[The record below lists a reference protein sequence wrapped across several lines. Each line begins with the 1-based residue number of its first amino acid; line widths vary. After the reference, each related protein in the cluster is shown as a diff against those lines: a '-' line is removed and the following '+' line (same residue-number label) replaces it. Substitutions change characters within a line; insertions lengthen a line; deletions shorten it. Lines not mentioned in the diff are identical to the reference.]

1 MKDYTEL
8 FSTRRS
14 FIKSAGA
21 LAAGAASMAAI
32 APALAAENNTAT
44 NVDDISWDE
53 EHELV
58 IVGAGF
64 AGLNAAAAAIADFG
78 GTDSVVFEKGVVP
91 GGCSPFSVCRFTY
104 TTEEYR
110 EDFIT
115 YMKLLDRGCSTV
127 PDDVYEAFADGV
139 IEAIDWAVGLGVN
152 KDEMVIEEPGSCSP
166 TQPGGYPEYP
176 ELEGS
181 ESIGN
186 FQVGQAE
193 GTEGPTSFYLFL
205 RQYVEE
211 EHTDVCSVRYSTP
224 VTALVQDP
232 STKAILGVV
241 VESEGSSLYIRATK
255 GVVMACGG
263 FENDSDMLQNYF
275 GFSEIGSNGASL
287 NTGDGHRMC
296 IRAGA
301 DMWHMHQMSGPM
313 LSAVGINGGRVS
325 TDSKLGITVGLN
337 GRRYFDDSGYAAGT
351 GMVEFVGYR
360 TRPVSLGD
368 CNRHGLL
375 NFGGQYS
382 LPQLHD
388 SWFICDAAAY
398 AEGAITAPDY
408 DGEDAFGS
416 GEFYK
421 GETITELAEQ
431 LGLPEGC
438 LEQTVEDWNVMVDIG
453 HDFAF
458 YRLPS
463 RLCKVEEGPYYAALL
478 KPRHLN
484 TDGGPRRSAKAEILD
499 PDGMP
504 IPGLYSCGEFG
515 SITGMCYQ
523 GGCNISEG
531 TVFGRIAAHQ
541 AYGMA

>member
-1 MKDYTEL
+1 MKRGLKDYC
-8 FSTRRS
+8 SRRS

-21 LAAGAASMAAI
+21 LAAGVIAADTI
-32 APALAAENNTAT
+32 APAFATENDAAT
-44 NVDDISWDE
+44 NVDEISWDE

-58 IVGAGF
+58 IMGAGF
-64 AGLNAAAAAIADFG
+64 GGLNTAAAAIADCG
-78 GTDSVVFEKGVVP
+78 ATDVVVFEKGDVP

-110 EDFIT
+110 DDFIT
-115 YMKLLDRGCSTV
+115 YMKLLDRGCTTV

-139 IEAIDWAVGLGVN
+139 IEAIDWVVGLGAN
-152 KDEMVIEEPGSCSP
+152 KDEMVIEAPGNCSP

-176 ELEGS
+176 ELEGAQ
-181 ESIGN
+181 SIGN
-186 FQVGQAE
+186 FQVGQKE
-193 GTEGPTSFYLFL
+193 GAEGPTSFYLFL
-205 RQYVEE
+205 QQYLE
-211 EHTDVCSVRYSTP
+211 EHQDVCSIRYATP

-232 STKAILGVV
+232 ATRTILGVV
-241 VESEGSSLYIRATK
+241 VESEGTSRYIKATN

-263 FENDSDMLQNYF
+263 FENDPDMIQNYL
-275 GFSEIGSNGASL
+275 GFSELGSSGARL

-301 DMWHMHQMSGPM
+301 DMWHMHQMSGPLM
-313 LSAVGINGGRVS
+313 SPTGINGGKIS
-325 TDSKLGITVGLN
+325 TSSALGIIVGPN
-337 GRRYFDDSGYAAGT
+337 GRRYYDDSGYAAGT
-351 GMVEFVGYR
+351 GMVSFVGYQ

-368 CNRHGLL
+368 DNRHGLI
-375 NFGGQYS
+375 NYGGQYS

-388 SWFICDAAAY
+388 SWFICDASAY
-398 AEGAITAPDY
+398 AEGAITASDFE
-408 DGEDAFGS
+408 GDAYES

-421 GETITELAEQ
+421 GETLTELAEQ

-438 LEQTVEDWNVMVDIG
+438 LEQTVEDWNLMVDAG

-463 RLCKVEEGPYYAALL
+463 RLRKVEEGPYYAALL
-478 KPRHLN
+478 KPSHLN

-499 PDGMP
+499 PDGEP
-504 IPGLYSCGEFG
+504 IPHLYSCGEFG

-531 TVFGRIAAHQ
+531 NVFGRIAAHQ
-541 AYGMA
+541 AYGVA